1 MGAPSGLLLVPLP
14 PYEPDG
20 SLPPV
25 PLEEV
30 TAKDLI
36 ARYEVSKQT
45 LYTRLSAVGVS
56 GTKRGKQVFFN
67 SEEVFRLDAG
77 HHFLSKGYGLKDL
90 RAACTA
96 DSVPAGE
103 EVVDVGTPAPG
114 ATPADHQQMELTIA
128 PQQERVVMALTTAVQ
143 QALQATAPVP
153 PSDPLRPYRLMQEA
167 AENKYQL
174 TSRSLAEI
182 LEISISTVHSWGKVV
197 SRNGF
202 RIRRVGAGRW
212 RVDVEVE
219 EVDQAA

>member
-1 MGAPSGLLLVPLP
+1 MDGPVPLP

-45 LYTRLSAVGVS
+45 LYTRLGAIGVTGS
-56 GTKRGKQVFFN
+56 KRGKQVFFD
-67 SEEVFRLDAG
+67 SEDVFRLDAA

-90 RAACTA
+90 KEACGSFT
-96 DSVPAGE
+96 DQ
-103 EVVDVGTPAPG
+103 VVKVDAQEDPVAPVSQ
-114 ATPADHQQMELTIA
+114 QQMELTIA
-128 PQQERVVMALTTAVQ
+128 PQQERVVLALTTAVR
-143 QALQATAPVP
+143 QALEAAAPVP
-153 PSDPLRPYRLMQEA
+153 PRDPLRPYRMLQEA

-174 TSRSLAEI
+174 TSRSLQEI
-182 LEISISTVHSWGKVV
+182 LEVSLSTVHGWDKEV

-202 RIRRVGAGRW
+202 RLKRVGAGRW
-212 RVDVEVE
+212 RVFVEVE
-219 EVDQAA
+219 EDEVD

>member
-1 MGAPSGLLLVPLP
+1 MPLP

-20 SLPPV
+20 SLPPL

-90 RAACTA
+90 REACSA
-96 DSVPAGE
+96 DSVPAGD
-103 EVVDVGTPAPG
+103 EVVEVGGPAPG
-114 ATPADHQQMELTIA
+114 AGAPASNNQQMELTIA
-128 PQQERVVMALTTAVQ
+128 PQQANVVMALSAAVQ
-143 QALQATAPVP
+143 QALQASAPTP

-167 AENKYQL
+167 AENRYQL

-202 RIRRVGAGRW
+202 QIRRVGAGRW
-212 RVDVEVE
+212 RVDVEE
-219 EVDQAA
+219 EVVDQAA